1 MSHRLQNLAAQRL
14 ASHIDRNRL
23 YGKAGYRSL
32 DFRCRQMYRDI
43 GPLDGMNMLDIGGG
57 SGFFSA
63 WAIANGAAKVTN
75 LEPELDGSAAG
86 MLDRF
91 RTLQKLVPD
100 WNGRLIG
107 REKTLQ
113 NYDFSDGPFD
123 LILSQSSINHLDE
136 ECCVQLQKSATARE
150 VYLGLLSRIRDVLKP
165 GGWFVVSD
173 ASCTNYWNQLGLTPP
188 FAKTIEWHKHQ
199 EPETWAALLL
209 QAGFEPVNVRW
220 HLYYPLRHLGP
231 LTANR
236 TFARFTS
243 SKFIATFRKPAKS
256 RAAWQARRAA
266 A

>member
-1 MSHRLQNLAAQRL
+1 MPLPPQNLAAQRL
-14 ASHIDRNRL
+14 ARHIDDNRL
-23 YGKAGYRSL
+23 YGKAGYKSL

-43 GPLDGMNMLDIGGG
+43 GPIDGMNMLDIGGG

-86 MLDRF
+86 MLNRF
-91 RTLQKLVPD
+91 RTLQRLLPAWKE
-100 WNGRLIG
+100 RLIG

-113 NYDFSDGPFD
+113 GYDLGDGPFD

-136 ECCVQLQKSATARE
+136 ECCINLRRSESARE
-150 VYLGLLSRIRDVLKP
+150 TYLGLLSRIRDSLKP

-173 ASCTNYWNQLGLTPP
+173 ASSTNHWNRLGLTPP
-188 FAKTIEWHKHQ
+188 FAKSIEWHKHQ
-199 EPETWAALLL
+199 EPEVWSDLL
-209 QAGFEPVNVRW
+209 QQVGFEPVNVRW

-236 TFARFTS
+236 MFARFTS
-243 SKFIATFRKPAKS
+243 SKFVATFRKPAKS
-256 RAAWQARRAA
+256 RSVWQARRAA